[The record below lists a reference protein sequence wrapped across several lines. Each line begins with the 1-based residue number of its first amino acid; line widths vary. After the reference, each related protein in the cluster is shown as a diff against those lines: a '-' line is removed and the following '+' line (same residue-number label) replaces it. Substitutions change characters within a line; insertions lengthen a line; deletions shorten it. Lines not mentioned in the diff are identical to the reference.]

1 MHSYHVY
8 FDAKDGVPEE
18 TLLAQISSFMEQQ
31 QRENRVSRFRVLR
44 FTDKGS
50 FKELPDF
57 HVIVDYES
65 EQDLKDAF
73 EQMKGSFLSEPHK
86 SLMGMVSNFKV
97 AFSHDEL
104 GG

>member
-8 FDAKDGVPEE
+8 FDAKDGVSEE
-18 TLLAQISSFMEQQ
+18 VLLAQISSFMEQQ

-50 FKELPDF
+50 FKELPGF
-57 HVIVDYES
+57 HLIVDYES
-65 EQDLKDAF
+65 DQELRDAF
-73 EQMKGSFLSEPHK
+73 VQMKGSFQSEPHK
-86 SLMGMVSNFKV
+86 SLMGMVANFKV